1 MNFSSTS
8 CSASACGLSRRGTA
22 VFPVRDVFPQRFDGR
37 PDLMPSFRTGG
48 TQVGQLVLGRG
59 QVGLQPV
66 DLFVLGLLTDLV
78 VLGT

>member
-1 MNFSSTS
+1 
-8 CSASACGLSRRGTA
+8 
-22 VFPVRDVFPQRFDGR
+22 
-37 PDLMPSFRTGG
+37 MPSFRTGG